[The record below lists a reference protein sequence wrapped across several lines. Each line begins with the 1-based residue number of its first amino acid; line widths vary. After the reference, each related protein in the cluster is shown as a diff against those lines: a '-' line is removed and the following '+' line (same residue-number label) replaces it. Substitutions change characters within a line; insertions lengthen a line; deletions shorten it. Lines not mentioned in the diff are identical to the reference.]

1 MKTSIAA
8 LVLLFAVSACGL
20 VIGGAEGPVDLN
32 RAEDGSGAG
41 KNASDQ
47 GDREAADAAKK

>member
-8 LVLLFAVSACGL
+8 LVLLLAVSACGL
-20 VIGGAEGPVDLN
+20 VIGGAEGPVDLD
-32 RAEDGSGAG
+32 RKEDGSTAP
-41 KNASDQ
+41 ASSDQ